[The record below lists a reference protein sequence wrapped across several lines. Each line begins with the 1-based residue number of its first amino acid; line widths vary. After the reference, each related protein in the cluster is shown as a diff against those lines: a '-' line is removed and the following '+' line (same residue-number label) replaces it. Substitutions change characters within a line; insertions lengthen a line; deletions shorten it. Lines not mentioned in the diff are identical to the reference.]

1 MSKTTLSNLTC
12 PAGKSGLAVEPWS
25 KGEIYAVCANW
36 AQASDP
42 ILVYGPDGWS
52 GNGRQVADYRH
63 RTKDALRAIIIE
75 AIAMSEGIPSDDVD
89 DDEVD
94 GIVDDATEISDEV
107 EAE

>member
-1 MSKTTLSNLTC
+1 MMTTTLSNLTC

-75 AIAMSEGIPSDDVD
+75 AIAVSEGIPSDDVD

-94 GIVDDATEISDEV
+94 GIVDDATEISDE
-107 EAE
+107 AESE